1 MSDRARASAGAG
13 VAAGARASDD
23 AGRSANALTDAGR
36 RPPAD
41 APPPPVAPAGA
52 GTPPDARSSP
62 ISPASDGAPALAD
75 ARSPTASPASDGAG
89 AAPRLDRLSLALGLL
104 LLAAL
109 TLPFFTWRP
118 NRITAGAPRNLIDA
132 LGPTGALAVLAG
144 AAGLVLT
151 LLLCRRAG
159 IRAALVAAAL
169 LGAFTAL
176 GTGAQAL
183 AGAPSARVSPG
194 PGFWLALTGLALLL
208 IDALARL
215 QPGPRLKLAL
225 IAAGLLA
232 AWALLQSGL
241 LADLSLAAEYRNRAA
256 AFWREGARHLTLA
269 FGSFLVAIAAGFP
282 LALLLH
288 RSPRARGGA
297 VSLLTLVQT
306 IPSIALFGML
316 IVPLGWIAAHVP
328 GASAA
333 GVRGIGLAPAF
344 VALVLYSLLPIVVS
358 ALAGLDAV
366 PRDVAEAADG
376 MGLTPRQRRWRVDVP
391 LALPAILAGM
401 RIVLVQN
408 IGLATVGALIG
419 AGGFGTFVFQGLGQ
433 AAADLI
439 LLGALPVVALAF
451 VTSALMDVAI
461 ALLPGARA

>member
-1 MSDRARASAGAG
+1 MSDRARASAGVDAP
-13 VAAGARASDD
+13 VGARASEG
-23 AGRSANALTDAGR
+23 AGRSANALTDAGLR
-36 RPPAD
+36 LPAD
-41 APPPPVAPAGA
+41 ARPPPVAPAGA
-52 GTPPDARSSP
+52 GTP
-62 ISPASDGAPALAD
+62 AD
-75 ARSPTASPASDGAG
+75 ARNFTASPAPAG
-89 AAPRLDRLSLALGLL
+89 VARPAAPRLDRLSAALGLL

-118 NRITAGAPRNLIDA
+118 NRIAAGAPRSLIDA

-144 AAGLVLT
+144 AAGLVLA

-169 LGAFTAL
+169 IGAFTAL
-176 GTGAQAL
+176 GVGAQAL

-194 PGFWLALTGLALLL
+194 TGFWLALTGLALLL

-225 IAAGLLA
+225 IAAGLLT

-256 AFWREGARHLTLA
+256 SFWREGARHLTLA

-288 RSPRARGGA
+288 RSPRVRGGV

-316 IVPLGWIAAHVP
+316 ILPLGWIAAHVP

-333 GVRGIGLAPAF
+333 GIRGIGLAPAF
-344 VALVLYSLLPIVVS
+344 VALLLYSLLPIVVS

>member
-1 MSDRARASAGAG
+1 LSDRARASAGAG

-23 AGRSANALTDAGR
+23 AGRSANALADAGVR
-36 RPPAD
+36 LPAD
-41 APPPPVAPAGA
+41 ARPSPVAPAAA
-52 GTPPDARSSP
+52 GARSP
-62 ISPASDGAPALAD
+62 TVAPASDGV
-75 ARSPTASPASDGAG
+75 GG
-89 AAPRLDRLSLALGLL
+89 APRLDGLSAALGLL
-104 LLAAL
+104 LLSAL
-109 TLPFFTWRP
+109 ILPFFAWRP
-118 NRITAGAPRNLIDA
+118 NRIAAGAPRSLIDA
-132 LGPTGALAVLAG
+132 LGPYGALAVLAG

-169 LGAFTAL
+169 LGALAAL
-176 GTGAQAL
+176 GIGAQAL
-183 AGAPSARVSPG
+183 AGGPSARVSPG

-225 IAAGLLA
+225 IAGGLLT

-256 AFWREGARHLTLA
+256 SFWREGARHLMLA

-288 RSPRARGGA
+288 RSPRARGGV

-328 GASAA
+328 AA
-333 GVRGIGLAPAF
+333 AALGVRGIGLAPAF

-391 LALPAILAGM
+391 LALPAILAGT

-461 ALLPGARA
+461 GLLPGARA

>member
-1 MSDRARASAGAG
+1 LSDRARASAAAG

-23 AGRSANALTDAGR
+23 AGRSADALREADA
-36 RPPAD
+36 PLPAD
-41 APPPPVAPAGA
+41 ARPPPVAPAGA
-52 GTPPDARSSP
+52 GTP
-62 ISPASDGAPALAD
+62 AD
-75 ARSPTASPASDGAG
+75 ARSPTVSPAPAG
-89 AAPRLDRLSLALGLL
+89 VARPAAPRLDRLSAALGLL

-118 NRITAGAPRNLIDA
+118 NRIAAGAPRSLIDA

-169 LGAFTAL
+169 LGALTAL
-176 GTGAQAL
+176 GVGAQAL

-225 IAAGLLA
+225 IAAGLLT

-256 AFWREGARHLTLA
+256 SFWREGARHLTLA

-288 RSPRARGGA
+288 RSPRARGGT

-328 GASAA
+328 GAAAA

>member
-1 MSDRARASAGAG
+1 MGSLSDRARASAGAG
-13 VAAGARASDD
+13 VAVGARASDD
-23 AGRSANALTDAGR
+23 VGRSADALTEANAR
-36 RPPAD
+36 LPAD
-41 APPPPVAPAGA
+41 ARPPPVAPAA
-52 GTPPDARSSP
+52 ARTPADARSSTV
-62 ISPASDGAPALAD
+62 APG
-75 ARSPTASPASDGAG
+75 TAGSK
-89 AAPRLDRLSLALGLL
+89 AAPRLDRLSAALGLL

-118 NRITAGAPRNLIDA
+118 NRIAAGAPRSLIDA

-176 GTGAQAL
+176 GIGAQAL

-194 PGFWLALTGLALLL
+194 PGFWLALASLALLL

-225 IAAGLLA
+225 IAAGLLT

-256 AFWREGARHLTLA
+256 SFWREGARHLTLA

-288 RSPRARGGA
+288 RSPRVRGGA

-328 GASAA
+328 GAAAA